1 MLKACVF
8 AQILEEEDRS
18 TLPPDSGD
26 VVNHLVT
33 YACLLE

>member
-8 AQILEEEDRS
+8 AQILEEEYRS

-26 VVNHLVT
+26 VVNLLVI

>member
-8 AQILEEEDRS
+8 AQILEEEARS
-18 TLPPDSGD
+18 TPAPNSGD
-26 VVNHLVT
+26 VVNLLVI